1 MVTIGKALEWMMH
14 GYPIRM
20 SEWQDNEYLRYSELS
35 EMFYMHV
42 EGEYSIVSCIDVEPQ
57 RFCDPC
63 WVLGRWHPAGKDPI
77 WNSVE
82 VLSEGA

>member
-20 SEWQDNEYLRYSELS
+20 SEWQDNEYLRYSELNGS
-35 EMFYMHV
+35 FYMHV
-42 EGEYSIVSCIDVEPQ
+42 EGESSVLSSIKIEPDT
-57 RFCDPC
+57 FCDPC

-82 VLSEGA
+82 VISEGS